1 MGYFNDSDAVSD
13 TAAFDAH
20 SFLTDPP
27 LENGRKFSTSQ
38 YPALEAPVR
47 FCSSRNVL
55 GIALALIVLATP
67 LLAEASNVAVFK
79 LFDHPN
85 GNQNPP
91 SYGLRL
97 DGMLTTGEVYTFS
110 FEYADGTG
118 MADVSLTYDDG
129 PKTIHI
135 SGRAYGGRDTG
146 SGWDAAESGWIDID
160 FTYTQNVI
168 DADNV
173 AGDPGDDIYVLVAD
187 AANNGTISLDGW
199 GGNVVL
205 SYSDKVRDDFSFQFD
220 NDADSKGNA
229 SIAND
234 PTLWSGAG
242 WLMGNGHPSTDWLFI
257 GELHMGVPTEDTSW
271 GQIKSQF

>member
-1 MGYFNDSDAVSD
+1 MR
-13 TAAFDAH
+13 
-20 SFLTDPP
+20 L
-27 LENGRKFSTSQ
+27 
-38 YPALEAPVR
+38 
-47 FCSSRNVL
+47 CSSRNVL
-55 GIALALIVLATP
+55 GVALALVVLATP
-67 LLAEASNVAVFK
+67 LLAEAGNVAVFK

-110 FEYADGTG
+110 FEHVDGTG
-118 MADVSLTYDDG
+118 MANVELTYDDG
-129 PKTIHI
+129 PKTINI

-146 SGWDAAESGWIDID
+146 TGWDPAASGWIDID

-234 PTLWSGAG
+234 PTLWSGSG

-257 GELHMGVPTEDTSW
+257 GELHMGVATEESSW
-271 GQIKSQF
+271 GEIKSQF